1 MKRIDAI
8 IPEKNLHVVNM
19 ALKHAGITGMTVFN
33 TKGRGE
39 LTPEPMQLGGPAGFF
54 IPTFTETFTI
64 MILAKD
70 SDVESI
76 IKSLMESAS
85 AGKIIV
91 TNVEILIDIRK
102 NKKDEQAL

>member
-8 IPEKNLHVVNM
+8 IPEKSLHTVNM
-19 ALKHAGITGMTVFN
+19 ALRHAGVTGMTIFN

-54 IPTFTETFTI
+54 IPAFAETITI
-64 MILAKD
+64 MILTND
-70 SDVESI
+70 NGVESI
-76 IKSLMESAS
+76 VKSLMDSAG

-91 TNVEILIDIRK
+91 TNVENLIDIRK